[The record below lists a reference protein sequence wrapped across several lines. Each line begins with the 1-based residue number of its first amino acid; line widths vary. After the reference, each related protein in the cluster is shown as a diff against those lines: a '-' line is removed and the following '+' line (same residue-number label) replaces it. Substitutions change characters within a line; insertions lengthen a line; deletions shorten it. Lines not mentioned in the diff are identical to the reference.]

1 MKHLTKRAEE
11 LLKEILEHRF
21 SNGNCDTEYWKE
33 RFESLS
39 VADDALLRSLFKEL
53 KEAGMISIS
62 WADNYPYILL
72 LLGNGIS
79 YFDEKQMSEDYPS
92 PNSNTNFFYGSVSG
106 VQIQQGTVN
115 STQSQTI
122 TAPLDESKIIE
133 LINLIRKYD
142 SVLDGEYG
150 KENANKLRNAVTEL
164 ESTRNKPNSE
174 GKKRG
179 LIAYIRDLSVNAGG
193 GLIAAGILQ
202 LISNILG

>member
-53 KEAGMISIS
+53 KEAGMISTS

-79 YFDEKQMSEDYPS
+79 YFDEKQMPEDYPS
-92 PNSNTNFFYGSVSG
+92 PNSNTNFFYGSVNG
-106 VQIQQGTVN
+106 VQIQQGTIN